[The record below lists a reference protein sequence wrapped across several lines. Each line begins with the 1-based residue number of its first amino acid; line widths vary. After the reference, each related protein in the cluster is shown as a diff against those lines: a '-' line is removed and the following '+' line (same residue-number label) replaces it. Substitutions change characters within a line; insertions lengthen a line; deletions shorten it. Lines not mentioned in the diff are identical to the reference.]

1 MRKINNNN
9 NIKNLQSKLTNRI
22 NVNNINLLY
31 SIEYQVRY
39 NKYKLMIIKI

>member
-1 MRKINNNN
+1 MRKIYNNN

-31 SIEYQVRY
+31 SQLES
-39 NKYKLMIIKI
+39 IK